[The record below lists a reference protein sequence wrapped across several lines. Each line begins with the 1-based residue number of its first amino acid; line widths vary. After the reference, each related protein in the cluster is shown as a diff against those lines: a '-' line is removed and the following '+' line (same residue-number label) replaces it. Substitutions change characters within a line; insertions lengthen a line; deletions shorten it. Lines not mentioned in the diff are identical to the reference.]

1 MPEDTAT
8 SSPKE
13 MGPPMEMAP
22 PPNTRLLKVVV
33 VTMGLLLVLGFAVVV
48 ATIVRRASH
57 PEAAS
62 SAVGFGGRFGVS
74 DVHVEP
80 GQKVRSVT
88 MTDERLA
95 IHVGS
100 DKAGGNGGEEIIIV
114 SAKTGVELGRIR
126 LRPLTDL
133 AQSGALQ

>member
-8 SSPKE
+8 Q
-13 MGPPMEMAP
+13 PPMEMAP

-33 VTMGLLLVLGFAVVV
+33 TVMGVLLVLGFAVVV

-57 PEAAS
+57 PQAAS
-62 SAVGFGGRFGVS
+62 STVGFGGRFGVS

-80 GQKVRSVT
+80 GEKVRSVT

-100 DKAGGNGGEEIIIV
+100 DKGEEIIIV
-114 SAKTGVELGRIR
+114 NAKTGVELGRIR